1 MLSCHLYNLIEV
13 SPTLTYYIIFFFF
26 KILSHIYAY
35 IYIMQSI
42 NIQMFVSDYN
52 ISSSFDY
59 FLGLVIIIALSI
71 LLISLCLFI

>member
-13 SPTLTYYIIFFFF
+13 SPTLTYYIIFFF